1 MACPDKKF
9 YSLSKDL
16 ICPDMKATTLVDV
29 LNCLK
34 GEGGEEIVM
43 DEETIKAAVKPIEKM
58 LELG

>member
-1 MACPDKKF
+1 
-9 YSLSKDL
+9 
-16 ICPDMKATTLVDV
+16 MKATTLVDV